1 MTDKDALKKHLE
13 AGSTK
18 VLLLND
24 LHLRDRAPRNCTDS
38 YLEDILEILHF
49 TTKLEKALNLD
60 AVIWAGDI
68 FDHKLPS
75 KTSHRL
81 ILKAIEVVKK
91 YRRLLILTGNHDIVN
106 DRLESVYE
114 QQPLGVLLEAGAEEL
129 KGWAPGLPIL
139 GIPWQQ
145 RWHEEGILEEVFTD
159 WRDAASPAVDLDRS
173 LVVTHASV
181 FPPNLYSDIMYE
193 ALHPADIA
201 KAMRNKGY
209 LHYGHIHDDHG
220 IYEVDGVT
228 FSNPGAISRGSLTES
243 NQNRAVKGMLWTPEN
258 GFLEIDLPH
267 RPSSEVFLV
276 EQAVA
281 AKEKKMSDERF
292 LEEVGSTRI
301 EISSTSSVIQHIK
314 QLDESKVPAD
324 VKKVAIAML
333 ELQDA

>member
-1 MTDKDALKKHLE
+1 MTDKDELKRHLDE
-13 AGSTK
+13 ASSK

-38 YLEDILEILHF
+38 YLDDILEILNF
-49 TTKLEKALNLD
+49 TTKLEKALDLD

-81 ILKAIEVVKK
+81 ILRAIEVVKK
-91 YRRLLILTGNHDIVN
+91 HRRLLILTGNHDIVN

-145 RWHEEGILEEVFTD
+145 RWHEEGILEEVFTG
-159 WRDAASPAVDLDRS
+159 WRDAAGSQDLERS
-173 LVVTHASV
+173 LVVTHASI
-181 FPPNLYSDIMYE
+181 FPPALYSDIMYE
-193 ALHPADIA
+193 ALHPSDIA
-201 KAMRNKGY
+201 KAMNNKGY

-243 NQNRAVKGMLWTPEN
+243 NQNRAVKAALWTPEN

-267 RPSSEVFLV
+267 RPSSEVFLL
-276 EQAVA
+276 EQASA
-281 AKEKKMSDERF
+281 AKEKKMSDEKF
-292 LEEVGSTRI
+292 LEDVGSTRI
-301 EISSTSSVIQHIK
+301 EISSTSSVIKYIEE
-314 QLDESKVPAD
+314 LDESKVPKA
-324 VKKVAIAML
+324 VKKVAIEML
-333 ELQDA
+333 EMQDA